1 MVEFSATLSDALAP
15 VTLISGVGLLLVSMS
30 ARYCHATSRI
40 RQLLAERKEE
50 SEDFHEEIDQSID
63 LIYKRASLLKTG
75 ILTLMISAAFSSLQ
89 VLVIVIERL
98 FSLDLSL
105 MKSTML
111 LASVIF
117 IVISSCIYVSEV
129 QVSVKALGLTV
140 HHHNSPQSATEHD
153 FLCGNPF
160 RCVDPDH
167 SDFRCRPAVA
177 CHDSPLQQIGRASC
191 RERG

>member
-30 ARYCHATSRI
+30 ARYYHATSRI
-40 RQLLAERKEE
+40 RQRLAERKEE

-140 HHHNSPQSATEHD
+140 HHHNRPQ
-153 FLCGNPF
+153 
-160 RCVDPDH
+160 
-167 SDFRCRPAVA
+167 
-177 CHDSPLQQIGRASC
+177 
-191 RERG
+191 

>member
-40 RQLLAERKEE
+40 RQLLAEQKEE

-140 HHHNSPQSATEHD
+140 HHHNRPQ
-153 FLCGNPF
+153 
-160 RCVDPDH
+160 
-167 SDFRCRPAVA
+167 
-177 CHDSPLQQIGRASC
+177 
-191 RERG
+191 

>member
-1 MVEFSATLSDALAP
+1 MVEFSATLSAALAP

-140 HHHNSPQSATEHD
+140 HHHNRPQ
-153 FLCGNPF
+153 
-160 RCVDPDH
+160 
-167 SDFRCRPAVA
+167 
-177 CHDSPLQQIGRASC
+177 
-191 RERG
+191 

>member
-1 MVEFSATLSDALAP
+1 MVVFSATLSDALAP

-50 SEDFHEEIDQSID
+50 SEDFYAEINQSID

-140 HHHNSPQSATEHD
+140 HHHNRPQ
-153 FLCGNPF
+153 
-160 RCVDPDH
+160 
-167 SDFRCRPAVA
+167 
-177 CHDSPLQQIGRASC
+177 
-191 RERG
+191 

>member
-89 VLVIVIERL
+89 VLVIVIERR

-140 HHHNSPQSATEHD
+140 HHHNRPQ
-153 FLCGNPF
+153 
-160 RCVDPDH
+160 
-167 SDFRCRPAVA
+167 
-177 CHDSPLQQIGRASC
+177 
-191 RERG
+191 

>member
-50 SEDFHEEIDQSID
+50 SEDFNEEIDQSID

-140 HHHNSPQSATEHD
+140 HHHNRPQ
-153 FLCGNPF
+153 
-160 RCVDPDH
+160 
-167 SDFRCRPAVA
+167 
-177 CHDSPLQQIGRASC
+177 
-191 RERG
+191 

>member
-1 MVEFSATLSDALAP
+1 MVEFSTTLSDALAP

-140 HHHNSPQSATEHD
+140 HHHNRPQ
-153 FLCGNPF
+153 
-160 RCVDPDH
+160 
-167 SDFRCRPAVA
+167 
-177 CHDSPLQQIGRASC
+177 
-191 RERG
+191 

>member
-50 SEDFHEEIDQSID
+50 CEDFHEEIDQSID

-140 HHHNSPQSATEHD
+140 HHHNRPQ
-153 FLCGNPF
+153 
-160 RCVDPDH
+160 
-167 SDFRCRPAVA
+167 
-177 CHDSPLQQIGRASC
+177 
-191 RERG
+191 

>member
-1 MVEFSATLSDALAP
+1 MSPKIRAYTRGEKTKVGFSATPSDALAP

-140 HHHNSPQSATEHD
+140 HHHNRPQ
-153 FLCGNPF
+153 
-160 RCVDPDH
+160 
-167 SDFRCRPAVA
+167 
-177 CHDSPLQQIGRASC
+177 
-191 RERG
+191 

>member
-1 MVEFSATLSDALAP
+1 MVEFSATLSDA
-15 VTLISGVGLLLVSMS
+15 LISGVGLLLVSMS

-140 HHHNSPQSATEHD
+140 HHHNRPQ
-153 FLCGNPF
+153 
-160 RCVDPDH
+160 
-167 SDFRCRPAVA
+167 
-177 CHDSPLQQIGRASC
+177 
-191 RERG
+191 

>member
-1 MVEFSATLSDALAP
+1 MVEFSATLSDALTP

-140 HHHNSPQSATEHD
+140 HHHNRPQ
-153 FLCGNPF
+153 
-160 RCVDPDH
+160 
-167 SDFRCRPAVA
+167 
-177 CHDSPLQQIGRASC
+177 
-191 RERG
+191 

>member
-1 MVEFSATLSDALAP
+1 MVEFSATLADALAP

-40 RQLLAERKEE
+40 RQLLGERKEE

-89 VLVIVIERL
+89 ILVIVIERL

-105 MKSTML
+105 TKSTML

-129 QVSVKALGLTV
+129 QISVRALGLTV
-140 HHHNSPQSATEHD
+140 HHHNRPQ
-153 FLCGNPF
+153 
-160 RCVDPDH
+160 
-167 SDFRCRPAVA
+167 
-177 CHDSPLQQIGRASC
+177 
-191 RERG
+191 

>member
-15 VTLISGVGLLLVSMS
+15 VTHISGVGLLLVSMS

-140 HHHNSPQSATEHD
+140 HHHNRPQ
-153 FLCGNPF
+153 
-160 RCVDPDH
+160 
-167 SDFRCRPAVA
+167 
-177 CHDSPLQQIGRASC
+177 
-191 RERG
+191 

>member
-1 MVEFSATLSDALAP
+1 MSSVRRSQTLSDALAP

-140 HHHNSPQSATEHD
+140 HHHNRPQ
-153 FLCGNPF
+153 
-160 RCVDPDH
+160 
-167 SDFRCRPAVA
+167 
-177 CHDSPLQQIGRASC
+177 
-191 RERG
+191 

>member
-75 ILTLMISAAFSSLQ
+75 ILTLMISAGFSSLQ

-140 HHHNSPQSATEHD
+140 HHHNRPQ
-153 FLCGNPF
+153 
-160 RCVDPDH
+160 
-167 SDFRCRPAVA
+167 
-177 CHDSPLQQIGRASC
+177 
-191 RERG
+191 

>member
-50 SEDFHEEIDQSID
+50 SEDFHEEIDQSIY

-140 HHHNSPQSATEHD
+140 HHHNRPQ
-153 FLCGNPF
+153 
-160 RCVDPDH
+160 
-167 SDFRCRPAVA
+167 
-177 CHDSPLQQIGRASC
+177 
-191 RERG
+191 

>member
-140 HHHNSPQSATEHD
+140 YHHNRPQ
-153 FLCGNPF
+153 
-160 RCVDPDH
+160 
-167 SDFRCRPAVA
+167 
-177 CHDSPLQQIGRASC
+177 
-191 RERG
+191 

>member
-50 SEDFHEEIDQSID
+50 SEDFHEEIDQSIV

-140 HHHNSPQSATEHD
+140 HHHNRPQ
-153 FLCGNPF
+153 
-160 RCVDPDH
+160 
-167 SDFRCRPAVA
+167 
-177 CHDSPLQQIGRASC
+177 
-191 RERG
+191 

>member
-1 MVEFSATLSDALAP
+1 MVEFSAPLSDALAP

-140 HHHNSPQSATEHD
+140 HHHNRPQ
-153 FLCGNPF
+153 
-160 RCVDPDH
+160 
-167 SDFRCRPAVA
+167 
-177 CHDSPLQQIGRASC
+177 
-191 RERG
+191 

>member
-1 MVEFSATLSDALAP
+1 MRIKIGFFRGAFRQF
-15 VTLISGVGLLLVSMS
+15 IGVGLLLVSMS

-140 HHHNSPQSATEHD
+140 HHHNRPQ
-153 FLCGNPF
+153 
-160 RCVDPDH
+160 
-167 SDFRCRPAVA
+167 
-177 CHDSPLQQIGRASC
+177 
-191 RERG
+191 

>member
-117 IVISSCIYVSEV
+117 IVISSCIYVSSGFRE
-129 QVSVKALGLTV
+129 SARPDRP
-140 HHHNSPQSATEHD
+140 SPQQTA
-153 FLCGNPF
+153 
-160 RCVDPDH
+160 
-167 SDFRCRPAVA
+167 
-177 CHDSPLQQIGRASC
+177 IGD
-191 RERG
+191 

>member
-63 LIYKRASLLKTG
+63 LIYKRASLLKTV
-75 ILTLMISAAFSSLQ
+75 ILTLMISASFSSLQ

-140 HHHNSPQSATEHD
+140 HHHNRPQ
-153 FLCGNPF
+153 
-160 RCVDPDH
+160 
-167 SDFRCRPAVA
+167 
-177 CHDSPLQQIGRASC
+177 
-191 RERG
+191 

>member
-50 SEDFHEEIDQSID
+50 SEDFHGEIDQSID

-140 HHHNSPQSATEHD
+140 HHHNRPQ
-153 FLCGNPF
+153 
-160 RCVDPDH
+160 
-167 SDFRCRPAVA
+167 
-177 CHDSPLQQIGRASC
+177 
-191 RERG
+191 

>member
-98 FSLDLSL
+98 ISLDLSL

-140 HHHNSPQSATEHD
+140 HHHNRPQ
-153 FLCGNPF
+153 
-160 RCVDPDH
+160 
-167 SDFRCRPAVA
+167 
-177 CHDSPLQQIGRASC
+177 
-191 RERG
+191 

>member
-75 ILTLMISAAFSSLQ
+75 ILTLMISAAFGSLQ

-140 HHHNSPQSATEHD
+140 HHHNRPQ
-153 FLCGNPF
+153 
-160 RCVDPDH
+160 
-167 SDFRCRPAVA
+167 
-177 CHDSPLQQIGRASC
+177 
-191 RERG
+191 

>member
-50 SEDFHEEIDQSID
+50 SEDSHEEIDQSID

-140 HHHNSPQSATEHD
+140 HHHNRPQ
-153 FLCGNPF
+153 
-160 RCVDPDH
+160 
-167 SDFRCRPAVA
+167 
-177 CHDSPLQQIGRASC
+177 
-191 RERG
+191 

>member
-40 RQLLAERKEE
+40 RQLAERKEE

-140 HHHNSPQSATEHD
+140 HHHNRPQ
-153 FLCGNPF
+153 
-160 RCVDPDH
+160 
-167 SDFRCRPAVA
+167 
-177 CHDSPLQQIGRASC
+177 
-191 RERG
+191 

>member
-98 FSLDLSL
+98 FSLHLSL

-140 HHHNSPQSATEHD
+140 HHHNRPQ
-153 FLCGNPF
+153 
-160 RCVDPDH
+160 
-167 SDFRCRPAVA
+167 
-177 CHDSPLQQIGRASC
+177 
-191 RERG
+191 

>member
-1 MVEFSATLSDALAP
+1 MVEFSATLSDVLAP

-140 HHHNSPQSATEHD
+140 HHHNRPQ
-153 FLCGNPF
+153 
-160 RCVDPDH
+160 
-167 SDFRCRPAVA
+167 
-177 CHDSPLQQIGRASC
+177 
-191 RERG
+191 

>member
-75 ILTLMISAAFSSLQ
+75 ILTWMISAAFSSLQ

-140 HHHNSPQSATEHD
+140 HHHNRPQ
-153 FLCGNPF
+153 
-160 RCVDPDH
+160 
-167 SDFRCRPAVA
+167 
-177 CHDSPLQQIGRASC
+177 
-191 RERG
+191 

>member
-30 ARYCHATSRI
+30 ARYCHAASRI

-140 HHHNSPQSATEHD
+140 HHHNRPQ
-153 FLCGNPF
+153 
-160 RCVDPDH
+160 
-167 SDFRCRPAVA
+167 
-177 CHDSPLQQIGRASC
+177 
-191 RERG
+191 

>member
-1 MVEFSATLSDALAP
+1 MVEFSATLSDALPP
-15 VTLISGVGLLLVSMS
+15 VTLIPGVGLLLVSMS

-140 HHHNSPQSATEHD
+140 HHHNRPQ
-153 FLCGNPF
+153 
-160 RCVDPDH
+160 
-167 SDFRCRPAVA
+167 
-177 CHDSPLQQIGRASC
+177 
-191 RERG
+191 

>member
-111 LASVIF
+111 LASVIS
-117 IVISSCIYVSEV
+117 ISISSCIYVSEV

-140 HHHNSPQSATEHD
+140 HHHNRPQ
-153 FLCGNPF
+153 
-160 RCVDPDH
+160 
-167 SDFRCRPAVA
+167 
-177 CHDSPLQQIGRASC
+177 
-191 RERG
+191 

>member
-40 RQLLAERKEE
+40 RHLLAERKEE

-140 HHHNSPQSATEHD
+140 HHHNRPQ
-153 FLCGNPF
+153 
-160 RCVDPDH
+160 
-167 SDFRCRPAVA
+167 
-177 CHDSPLQQIGRASC
+177 
-191 RERG
+191 

>member
-15 VTLISGVGLLLVSMS
+15 VTLISGVGLLLGSMS

-111 LASVIF
+111 LASGIF

-140 HHHNSPQSATEHD
+140 HHHNRPQ
-153 FLCGNPF
+153 
-160 RCVDPDH
+160 
-167 SDFRCRPAVA
+167 
-177 CHDSPLQQIGRASC
+177 
-191 RERG
+191 

>member
-30 ARYCHATSRI
+30 ARYCHATSGI

-140 HHHNSPQSATEHD
+140 HHHNRPQ
-153 FLCGNPF
+153 
-160 RCVDPDH
+160 
-167 SDFRCRPAVA
+167 
-177 CHDSPLQQIGRASC
+177 
-191 RERG
+191 

>member
-30 ARYCHATSRI
+30 ARYCHATNRI

-140 HHHNSPQSATEHD
+140 HHHNRPQ
-153 FLCGNPF
+153 
-160 RCVDPDH
+160 
-167 SDFRCRPAVA
+167 
-177 CHDSPLQQIGRASC
+177 
-191 RERG
+191 

>member
-50 SEDFHEEIDQSID
+50 SEDFHVEIDQSID

-140 HHHNSPQSATEHD
+140 HHHNRPQ
-153 FLCGNPF
+153 
-160 RCVDPDH
+160 
-167 SDFRCRPAVA
+167 
-177 CHDSPLQQIGRASC
+177 
-191 RERG
+191 